1 MLYRFL
7 QTRIVQLESYDGEGI
22 KFRTDFKPQFRVV
35 RWFDFKYRDEAGIK
49 RSEKFATADAA
60 RTLLKLKTGA
70 TPNRKQIVTV
80 VE

>member
-7 QTRIVQLESYDGEGI
+7 QTRIVQLQSFDKVGTL
-22 KFRTDFKPQFRVV
+22 FRTDFKPQFRVV

-49 RSEKFATADAA
+49 RSERFATADAA
-60 RTLLKLKTGA
+60 RTLLSLKTGA
-70 TPNRKQIVTV
+70 TPSQKQVVTV